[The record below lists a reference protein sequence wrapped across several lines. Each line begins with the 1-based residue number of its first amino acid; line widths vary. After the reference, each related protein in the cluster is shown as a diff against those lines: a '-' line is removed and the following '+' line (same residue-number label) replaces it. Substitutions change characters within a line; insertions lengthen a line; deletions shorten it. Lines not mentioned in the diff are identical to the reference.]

1 MSKAYDKVE
10 WDFVEAMLKKL
21 GFNKPFVDRLMMCV
35 RSVKYRIKVNDEF
48 TEEIIPDKGLH
59 QGDPLSPYL
68 FLICA
73 EGFSSLMHHAEVT
86 NMIQG
91 IRICNEAPNVTHLL
105 FADDSLILMRVDT
118 SNAKELQNV
127 LDLYEA
133 CSSQQI
139 NKGKSSMFFSTNVSA
154 PNREKVKQA
163 LQLSSEARNERYLGL
178 PIHVGCSKS
187 KTFEFI
193 KGKIWKCIQG
203 WREKL
208 LSMAGKEI
216 LIKAVAQ
223 AIPTYAIS
231 CFDLTKSFCEQVRA
245 MISRYWWSQQDK
257 DKMHWI
263 QWDVLK
269 QPKYAGG
276 MGFRDLYAFNIAM
289 LAKQGWRFIHKPE
302 SLCG

>member
-1 MSKAYDKVE
+1 
-10 WDFVEAMLKKL
+10 
-21 GFNKPFVDRLMMCV
+21 
-35 RSVKYRIKVNDEF
+35 
-48 TEEIIPDKGLH
+48 
-59 QGDPLSPYL
+59 
-68 FLICA
+68 
-73 EGFSSLMHHAEVT
+73 MHHAEVI

-91 IRICNEAPNVTHLL
+91 IRICNEAPSVTHLL
-105 FADDSLILMRVDT
+105 FTDDSLILMRADT

-133 CSSQQI
+133 CSGQQI
-139 NKGKSSMFFSTNVSA
+139 NKEKSSVFFSKNLSV
-154 PNREKVKQA
+154 PNRDKVKHA

-178 PIHVGCSKS
+178 PIHIGCSKS
-187 KTFEFI
+187 KNFEFI
-193 KGKIWKCIQG
+193 KGKIWKHIQG

-223 AIPTYAIS
+223 AIPTYAMS

-245 MISRYWWSQQDK
+245 LISRYWWSQQDK

-289 LAKQGWRFIHKPE
+289 LAKQGWRLIHKPE
-302 SLCG
+302 SLCGQILRARYFPNGDIFKAGAVRGMSYTWRSILKGLTLVKKK